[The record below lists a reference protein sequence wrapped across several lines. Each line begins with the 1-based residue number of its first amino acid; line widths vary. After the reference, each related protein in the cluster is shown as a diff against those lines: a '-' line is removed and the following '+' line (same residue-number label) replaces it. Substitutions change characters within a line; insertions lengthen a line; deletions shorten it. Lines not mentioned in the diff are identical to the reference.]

1 MLFIAIPENLQRI
14 LKLIP
19 VSRDSSLILLLLH
32 FSNSYKLN
40 HNFIIIIII
49 MYHQEVALFGIV
61 LKNFFVSCK
70 YY

>member
-61 LKNFFVSCK
+61 LKNFFVS
-70 YY
+70 

>member
-32 FSNSYKLN
+32 ISNSYKLD

-61 LKNFFVSCK
+61 LKNFFVS
-70 YY
+70 

>member
-61 LKNFFVSCK
+61 LKNFFVSWK

>member
-61 LKNFFVSCK
+61 LKKFFVS
-70 YY
+70 